1 MFISVTMGDEAQAY
15 ICFCAIMKRLSANFM
30 LDGTAMTLK
39 FSHLSEALQF
49 YDPEFFMYLKQQ
61 QADDLLFCY
70 RWLLLEMKREF
81 AFEDS
86 LRMLEVLW
94 SSLPPEPP
102 ATELPLFEKE
112 FTAPVD
118 IPPPK
123 SPSAILM
130 RTPRENA
137 YIKLCNLRRQSS
149 SQSLLPTSPSALKAS
164 DLAGKSLDT
173 TKRFNQSL
181 DENATRSSMVGK
193 HVKKSFQSLDESKMV
208 SMLEHHAQVSATNE
222 SHPTAASTNDE
233 NESGSIPTNNHLE
246 IDKNLLN
253 QQKSRSSSP
262 ISESDNPKTDTNAI
276 SNTINRSGSLKE
288 SPSTGKSSIN
298 AARRGHFKDLKER
311 LAAGKKGRSLAHRQC
326 VLTIINNHIN
336 ECILLINYSLCRYL
350 CVAR

>member
-1 MFISVTMGDEAQAY
+1 
-15 ICFCAIMKRLSANFM
+15 M

-39 FSHLSEALQF
+39 FTHLSEALQF
-49 YDPEFFMYLKQQ
+49 YDPEFFLYLKQQ

-130 RTPRENA
+130 RAPRENA

-149 SQSLLPTSPSALKAS
+149 SQSLLPTSPSALKAC
-164 DLAGKSLDT
+164 DLVGKSLDT
-173 TKRFNQSL
+173 TKRLNQSL
-181 DENATRSSMVGK
+181 DENITRTSIVNR
-193 HVKKSFQSLDESKMV
+193 HVKKTFQSLDESKMV
-208 SMLEHHAQVSATNE
+208 SMLEHHAQTSTENE
-222 SHPTAASTNDE
+222 TSSTGNTTNDDDDPGMA
-233 NESGSIPTNNHLE
+233 STNNHLE

-253 QQKSRSSSP
+253 QQKSRSNSP
-262 ISESDNPKTDTNAI
+262 NSDGDSPKADAATI
-276 SNTINRSGSLKE
+276 RSTINRSGSLKGN
-288 SPSTGKSSIN
+288 STAAKSGITAS
-298 AARRGHFKDLKER
+298 RRGHFKDLKER
-311 LAAGKKGRSLAHRQC
+311 LAAGKKGEFIA
-326 VLTIINNHIN
+326 
-336 ECILLINYSLCRYL
+336 ELINK
-350 CVAR
+350 